1 MTGWCRCCR
10 RCRACPTPGPP
21 SWLTSPRISTW
32 LPPTTRVLKT
42 YWLFFFGNFP
52 GDFLTLFSH
61 KIFSSPHI
69 LTPVLAR
76 CAPSPTRHR
85 HRHGHRRHHG
95 APHLHRRH
103 QDAGLRRHQDAPWP
117 AGALVPP
124 PHPPL
129 SSSASLSPP
138 DPLRL
143 PPGLLPP
150 PLPLGPGD
158 VGGGGEVFA
167 KLKLGRVQVS
177 KIVNETGLS
186 ISPSLF
192 WQNA

>member
-1 MTGWCRCCR
+1 MVPLLQEVQSLSNPRSSILAHFTKDFYV
-10 RCRACPTPGPP
+10 ASANNQGPEDI
-21 SWLTSPRISTW
+21 LA
-32 LPPTTRVLKT
+32 L
-42 YWLFFFGNFP
+42 FFGNFP
-52 GDFLTLFSH
+52 GDFLTFFSH

>member
-1 MTGWCRCCR
+1 MVPLLQEVQSLSNPRSSILAHFTKDFYV
-10 RCRACPTPGPP
+10 ASANNQGPEDI
-21 SWLTSPRISTW
+21 LA
-32 LPPTTRVLKT
+32 L
-42 YWLFFFGNFP
+42 FFGNFP